1 MPTPDSKESSVKL
14 GTTTLSL
21 AALVAFMIFAGAALA
36 GTAKST
42 ATVAFSAKY
51 AGTAVTSVADNVVDI
66 SATGKGTGPQIG
78 AGKIVGKGTGDSS
91 DPQNC
96 IPFFGTG
103 TMTGTARTT
112 VAFKV
117 LNISKGCGDESGQL
131 FSVSGKATVLKA
143 TGKLLKAKGTLKFT
157 GTYNRGSG
165 AFSVKFTGTLTK

>member
-1 MPTPDSKESSVKL
+1 MKL
-14 GTTTLSL
+14 GITTLTTAAF
-21 AALVAFMIFAGAALA
+21 AALVVFAGAALA
-36 GTAKST
+36 GTARST
-42 ATVAFSAKY
+42 STVAFTAKY
-51 AGTAVTSVADNVVDI
+51 AGTATTSVNDNVVAI

-96 IPFFGTG
+96 VPFFGTG
-103 TMTGTARTT
+103 TMTGTAATT

-117 LNISKGCGDESGQL
+117 LNISKGCGDESGQV

-143 TGKLLKAKGTLKFT
+143 TGKLLRAKGTLKFT

-165 AFSVKFTGTLTK
+165 AFSVKFSGTLTK

>member
-1 MPTPDSKESSVKL
+1 MKL
-14 GTTTLSL
+14 GTTTLIMSAL
-21 AALVAFMIFAGAALA
+21 AAVMVLA
-36 GTAKST
+36 GTAVAGTSTST
-42 ATVAFSAKY
+42 ATIAFTAKY
-51 AGTAVTSVADNVVDI
+51 AGTAVTSVSDNVVAI

-103 TMTGTARTT
+103 TMTGTAGTT

-117 LNISKGCGDESGQL
+117 LNISKGCGDEAGQL